1 MTTITLTLSEQTM
14 ERAQQAAAAL
24 KRPVED
30 VLSDILMAVLPDV
43 HDAPEDMQAE
53 LTRLTWL
60 DSQALWHVAR
70 SQMSAESQ
78 EQMRRLTHRQGQQP
92 LTMEEQEQLDE
103 LRQDYG
109 RMTLVKARA
118 YALLSLRG
126 GEPLLSRI

>member
-30 VLSDILMAVLPDV
+30 VLNEILMAVLPHV
-43 HDAPEDMQAE
+43 HDVPEDMQAE
-53 LTRLTWL
+53 LTCLTWL
-60 DSQALWHVAR
+60 DSQALWRVAR

-78 EQMRRLTHRQGQQP
+78 EQMRWLTHRQGQQP
-92 LTMEEQEQLDE
+92 LTIKEQEQLDK

-109 RMTLVKARA
+109 RMTLMKARA
-118 YALLSLRG
+118 HALLSLRG

>member
-24 KRPVED
+24 KRPIED
-30 VLSDILMAVLPDV
+30 VLNDILMAVLPDV

-92 LTMEEQEQLDE
+92 LTMEEQEQLDK
-103 LRQDYG
+103 LRQEYG
-109 RMTLVKARA
+109 RITLVKARA

>member
-70 SQMSAESQ
+70 SQMSAEAQ
-78 EQMRRLTHRQGQQP
+78 EQMQRLTHRQGQQP